1 MAFVLIFL
9 LGIANFA
16 AHKAV
21 LESGHPMIARIP
33 LMRSRPFGDRFGPVS
48 LILEFILLFA
58 TMLFLS
64 EGYHAIAWV
73 YALYSLFQKVGAV
86 ELSAA
91 LTALVIGGTLLL
103 LSAFWHRTRA
113 TIVTGL
119 PPALASRLP
128 YLNRAAA

>member
-33 LMRSRPFGDRFGPVS
+33 LMRSRPFGGRFGTLS
-48 LILEFILLFA
+48 LMLEFILLFA

-64 EGYHAIAWV
+64 EGYRAIVWV
-73 YALYSLFQKVGAV
+73 YALYSLSNIA
-86 ELSAA
+86 SAWA
-91 LTALVIGGTLLL
+91 LL
-103 LSAFWHRTRA
+103 
-113 TIVTGL
+113 TG
-119 PPALASRLP
+119 RI
-128 YLNRAAA
+128 

>member
-33 LMRSRPFGDRFGPVS
+33 LMRSRPFGGRFGTLS
-48 LILEFILLFA
+48 LLLEFILLFA

-64 EGYHAIAWV
+64 EGYHAIVWV
-73 YALYSLFQKVGAV
+73 YALYSLSNIA
-86 ELSAA
+86 SAWA
-91 LTALVIGGTLLL
+91 LL
-103 LSAFWHRTRA
+103 
-113 TIVTGL
+113 TG
-119 PPALASRLP
+119 RI
-128 YLNRAAA
+128 